1 MNYNK
6 ISLYII
12 IFCFSLSFFHTFIVI
27 KKFNI
32 YSKHLFPQTYN
43 TYTHNISKKKKKKCT
58 YNINY
63 YYYSSLPYVEDFNI
77 ARDKKCAFSIYYMNH
92 KSEQKNDQK
101 NDQINEQKNEQI
113 NEQINEQTNEQ
124 INDQTNE
131 QINEQIN
138 NNVSNITNV
147 DHIRENQDH
156 NIFRD
161 CNKMIEPKKKK
172 KKNIKMNKI
181 RIKVMKENKMKNKKL
196 MKKKNTFNI
205 NQYSTSNGNN
215 MIKEGKKEQKQYDDE
230 KGQDDD
236 DEKGQ
241 DDDDEK
247 GQDDDDDEKGQD
259 DDDDEKGH
267 DDDDEKVHDDDDEKG
282 HDDDN
287 DNHNDNYYDQNE
299 FIHISSNKDSKQ
311 TLISNAQQI
320 NDNYIYDKEKRSSN
334 VYIANNI
341 IQNKSNKEDI
351 QIDDVQTEENK
362 KNKKKKD
369 VELNIIRNLPLI
381 SIIGRPNVG
390 KSTIFN
396 RLTRKYQDGSIV
408 LDVSSTR
415 DKLYGEVEWEGYKF
429 ELVDTGGLVFEE
441 EKFSKEIKD
450 QILMALKE
458 SSVVIFVVDGIHG
471 VDPRDIEICRFLRK
485 YILLKHPQGEN
496 INKKEQQM
504 VNSTAQVNTHIKELH
519 NNNNNNNN
527 KEEEIERYDT
537 INQCHTKN
545 SIKKETSNSTHK
557 NVKIYPKD
565 EYKKLPLK
573 VILCVNKCESYKDG
587 FYKAQ
592 EFWSLGFG
600 NPFPCSGIHGN
611 GLSEI
616 LDECIK
622 HIEKIKINEEHDDI
636 NEENTINI
644 SFIGKPNTGKSSI
657 LNKILNCN
665 RFIVSPLAGTTVD
678 SIDVLVKL
686 KQSDR
691 IYRLIDTAGIQK
703 RKKNVPFNNKTKYE
717 YLLYNRTEKAIKR
730 SDVCILVIDS
740 FNGISTQ
747 DINIA
752 RKIVQENKS
761 CIICCNKWD
770 LIYNKNDIFNDTK
783 NYVLNLLKPIDFS
796 NIIFISA
803 KTSQRLLNIFHL
815 AEETYKNYTKRVN
828 TNTLNEIIK
837 EALLLRPPIPIK
849 NKSLNIYYAFQSN
862 IKPPSFIFFCNSEK
876 SVYANY
882 TKYLENKIREAFDIK
897 GTPIKIY
904 YKQKKLRKII
914 NKDKTPDKYNLDIHA
929 IQKNFE
935 KIQSIR
941 KT

>member
-1 MNYNK
+1 
-6 ISLYII
+6 
-12 IFCFSLSFFHTFIVI
+12 
-27 KKFNI
+27 
-32 YSKHLFPQTYN
+32 
-43 TYTHNISKKKKKKCT
+43 
-58 YNINY
+58 
-63 YYYSSLPYVEDFNI
+63 
-77 ARDKKCAFSIYYMNH
+77 MNH
-92 KSEQKNDQK
+92 K
-101 NDQINEQKNEQI
+101 NDQINEQ
-113 NEQINEQTNEQ
+113 
-124 INDQTNE
+124 
-131 QINEQIN
+131 IN
-138 NNVSNITNV
+138 NDVSNITN
-147 DHIRENQDH
+147 D
-156 NIFRD
+156 
-161 CNKMIEPKKKK
+161 
-172 KKNIKMNKI
+172 
-181 RIKVMKENKMKNKKL
+181 
-196 MKKKNTFNI
+196 
-205 NQYSTSNGNN
+205 
-215 MIKEGKKEQKQYDDE
+215 
-230 KGQDDD
+230 
-236 DEKGQ
+236 
-241 DDDDEK
+241 
-247 GQDDDDDEKGQD
+247 DDDDDEKGY
-259 DDDDEKGH
+259 
-267 DDDDEKVHDDDDEKG
+267 
-282 HDDDN
+282 DN
-287 DNHNDNYYDQNE
+287 DYDNHNDYHNDNYYGQNE
-299 FIHISSNKDSKQ
+299 FIQISSNKDYKQ
-311 TLISNAQQI
+311 TLISNSQEI
-320 NDNYIYDKEKRSSN
+320 NHNYIYDKEKRSSKT
-334 VYIANNI
+334 YIPNNI
-341 IQNKSNKEDI
+341 IQNNSNQEDI

-429 ELVDTGGLVFEE
+429 ELVDTGGLVFEQ

-485 YILLKHPQGEN
+485 YILLKHPQGKY

-504 VNSTAQVNTHIKELH
+504 GNSNTHVNTNIKELY
-519 NNNNNNNN
+519 NNNNN
-527 KEEEIERYDT
+527 KEEDDVEDDVERYDK
-537 INQCHTKN
+537 INQCHIKYN
-545 SIKKETSNSTHK
+545 IKKETSNSTHK
-557 NVKIYPKD
+557 NVKIYPKED
-565 EYKKLPLK
+565 YKKLHLK

-622 HIEKIKINEEHDDI
+622 HIDKIKINEEHDDI
-636 NEENTINI
+636 NEQNTINI

-828 TNTLNEIIK
+828 TNTLNDIIK

-849 NKSLNIYYAFQSN
+849 NKSLNIYYAFQSH
-862 IKPPSFIFFCNSEK
+862 IKPPSFVFFCNSEK

-914 NKDKTPDKYNLDIHA
+914 NKDKRPDKYNLDIRA

-935 KIQSIR
+935 KMQSIR

>member
-1 MNYNK
+1 
-6 ISLYII
+6 
-12 IFCFSLSFFHTFIVI
+12 
-27 KKFNI
+27 
-32 YSKHLFPQTYN
+32 
-43 TYTHNISKKKKKKCT
+43 
-58 YNINY
+58 
-63 YYYSSLPYVEDFNI
+63 
-77 ARDKKCAFSIYYMNH
+77 
-92 KSEQKNDQK
+92 
-101 NDQINEQKNEQI
+101 
-113 NEQINEQTNEQ
+113 
-124 INDQTNE
+124 
-131 QINEQIN
+131 
-138 NNVSNITNV
+138 
-147 DHIRENQDH
+147 
-156 NIFRD
+156 
-161 CNKMIEPKKKK
+161 
-172 KKNIKMNKI
+172 
-181 RIKVMKENKMKNKKL
+181 MKENKMKNKKL
-196 MKKKNTFNI
+196 MKNKNTFNI
-205 NQYSTSNGNN
+205 NQHSTSNG
-215 MIKEGKKEQKQYDDE
+215 Y
-230 KGQDDD
+230 
-236 DEKGQ
+236 
-241 DDDDEK
+241 
-247 GQDDDDDEKGQD
+247 
-259 DDDDEKGH
+259 
-267 DDDDEKVHDDDDEKG
+267 
-282 HDDDN
+282 DN
-287 DNHNDNYYDQNE
+287 DYDNHNDYHNDNYYGQNE
-299 FIHISSNKDSKQ
+299 FIQISSNKDYKQ
-311 TLISNAQQI
+311 TLISNSQEI
-320 NDNYIYDKEKRSSN
+320 NHNYIYDKEKRSSKT
-334 VYIANNI
+334 YIPNNI
-341 IQNKSNKEDI
+341 IQNNSNQEDI

-408 LDVSSTR
+408 LEDSSTR

-429 ELVDTGGLVFEE
+429 ELVDTGGLVFEQ

-485 YILLKHPQGEN
+485 YILLKHPQGKY

-504 VNSTAQVNTHIKELH
+504 GNSNTHVNTNIKELY
-519 NNNNNNNN
+519 NNNN
-527 KEEEIERYDT
+527 KEEDDVEDDVERYDK
-537 INQCHTKN
+537 INQCHIKYN
-545 SIKKETSNSTHK
+545 IKKETSNSTHK
-557 NVKIYPKD
+557 NVKIYPKED
-565 EYKKLPLK
+565 YKKLHLK

-622 HIEKIKINEEHDDI
+622 HIDKIKINEEHDDI
-636 NEENTINI
+636 NEQNTINI

-828 TNTLNEIIK
+828 TNTLNDIIK

-849 NKSLNIYYAFQSN
+849 NKSLNIYYAFQSH
-862 IKPPSFIFFCNSEK
+862 IKPPSFVFFCNSEK

-914 NKDKTPDKYNLDIHA
+914 NKDKRPDKYNLDIRA

-935 KIQSIR
+935 KMQSIK